1 VCRKTLLAGT
11 GPQRIE
17 VIRLSRGLGLSAN
30 PAVVGRHRGKVA
42 RTTRE
47 SAVSTVNPAR
57 AAARRSS
64 GCGCQPE
71 LTGDRPQR
79 RNDVASSR
87 LNLHADM
94 VGARIEV
101 RPNCGSQDRRIAM
114 GD

>member
-17 VIRLSRGLGLSAN
+17 VIRLSRGLRLSAN

-47 SAVSTVNPAR
+47 SAVSTVNTAR

-79 RNDVASSR
+79 RNDVGSSR

-94 VGARIEV
+94 VGARIEM

-114 GD
+114 SD